1 MQIQAEKMNTVNVR
15 KMTKNDIKQIMDI
28 ESVSFGD
35 FHWKPEAFAAEI
47 ENNIGHYFVAED
59 EKRHLIAYG
68 GFWLIVD
75 EAHITT
81 IAVHPL
87 YRKQGLGEKI
97 LQKMIETGYEKGV
110 KWFTLEVRASN
121 IAAQNLYYKYN
132 FKSLGL
138 RRKYYQDNDED
149 AMIMWTESIWSES
162 FKNRFEEL
170 KTKLE
175 EKLKV

>member
-1 MQIQAEKMNTVNVR
+1 MDINTIKIR
-15 KMTKNDIKQIMDI
+15 KMTKNDIKQVMEI
-28 ESVSFGD
+28 ESVSFGN
-35 FHWKPEAFAAEI
+35 FHWKPEAFTAEM
-47 ENNIGHYFVAED
+47 ENNIGQYFIAED
-59 EKRHLIAYG
+59 EHKNLLGYC
-68 GFWLIVD
+68 GFWLIME

-81 IAVHPL
+81 IAVQPTL
-87 YRKQGLGEKI
+87 RKQGIGEKL
-97 LQKMIETGYEKGV
+97 LQKMIDAGYEKGV
-110 KWFTLEVRASN
+110 KWFTLEVRAGN

-149 AMIMWTESIWSES
+149 AMIMWTENIWSES

-175 EKLKV
+175 EKMRV